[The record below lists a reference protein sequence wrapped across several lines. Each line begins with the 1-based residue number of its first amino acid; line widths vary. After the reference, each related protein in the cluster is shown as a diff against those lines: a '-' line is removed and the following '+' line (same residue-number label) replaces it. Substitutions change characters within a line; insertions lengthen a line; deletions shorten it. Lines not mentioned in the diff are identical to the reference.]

1 MKLDTYL
8 HLCKSLKLNNMQR
21 ILLLAALIIPCLFSC
36 KENKHSMLKGRIEAI
51 KELEYEADE
60 KFGTPVKG
68 DLCKVTIFIFD
79 KNNNVMEQTVY
90 DQYGDK
96 DKSIKYDYNDK
107 NEFISLV
114 VTDDDNDTIY
124 IKEIISRDGN
134 RETFVEKNFYKYLS
148 YKTIDTV
155 HYELGKNGYAKT
167 SIRIKSDGTKSKTDY
182 NINNKGELLELIWYY
197 GIGDSIRQ
205 RQTYEYDNNG
215 LLIKTN
221 TYNMYGSV
229 RNDSTLYSYKLDDKS
244 NWIEQTVYEN
254 GEINK
259 IIEREI
265 KYRD

>member
-1 MKLDTYL
+1 M
-8 HLCKSLKLNNMQR
+8 LN
-21 ILLLAALIIPCLFSC
+21 
-36 KENKHSMLKGRIEAI
+36 GRIETI

-68 DLCKVTIFIFD
+68 DLCKVTISIFD

-124 IKEIISRDGN
+124 IQEIISRDGN
-134 RETFVEKNFYKYLS
+134 RKTFVEKKFYKYLS

-155 HYELGKNGYAKT
+155 HYELGKNGHTKT
-167 SIRIKSDGTKSKTDY
+167 SITIESDGTKSKTDY